1 MPSVTASE
9 AKQSLGLRGDC
20 FVARTLL
27 AMTHACHFDE
37 RSEEK
42 SYRSQ
47 YIDFSIADTPS
58 K

>member
-1 MPSVTASE
+1 
-9 AKQSLGLRGDC
+9 
-20 FVARTLL
+20 
-27 AMTHACHFDE
+27 MTHACHFDE

-47 YIDFSIADTPS
+47 YSDFSIADAPL